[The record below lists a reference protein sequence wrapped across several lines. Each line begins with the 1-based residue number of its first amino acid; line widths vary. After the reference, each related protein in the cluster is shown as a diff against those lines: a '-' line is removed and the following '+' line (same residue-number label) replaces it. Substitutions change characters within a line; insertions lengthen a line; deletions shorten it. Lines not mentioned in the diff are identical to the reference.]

1 MPFFEKPEPPKN
13 MAQHQGKLY
22 LLKQNPKEEQKVD
35 FEIKVEGVDISNGLE
50 WSLDGKTMYYIDSL
64 TLKIDSFD
72 FDIDTGNIKN
82 RKTVFDLKENE
93 IKGFPD
99 GMTICD
105 KGHLWVACFGGSQVI
120 LLNFTQ
126 LNSTLLNFNQFYS
139 NSLNFTQIQVIV
151 IDPETGNHH
160 SINFEG
166 LALNITSVII

>member
-50 WSLDGKTMYYIDSL
+50 WSLDGKKMYYIDSL

-72 FDIDTGNIKN
+72 FDIETGNISN
-82 RKTVFDLKENE
+82 RRTVFDLKENE

-105 KGHLWVACFGGSQVI
+105 KGHLWVACFGGSQVLKFIQFYSILLNFTQFYSI

-126 LNSTLLNFNQFYS
+126 LYSILLNF
-139 NSLNFTQIQVIV
+139 
-151 IDPETGNHH
+151 
-160 SINFEG
+160 
-166 LALNITSVII
+166 

>member
-22 LLKQNPKEEQKVD
+22 LLKQNPKDEQKVD

-50 WSLDGKTMYYIDSL
+50 WSLDGKKMYYIDSL

-72 FDIDTGNIKN
+72 FDIETGNISN
-82 RKTVFDLKENE
+82 RRTVFDLKENE

-160 SINFEG
+160 SISFEG

>member
-13 MAQHQGKLY
+13 MPQHQGKLY
-22 LLKQNPKEEQKVD
+22 LLKQNPKDEQKVD

-50 WSLDGKTMYYIDSL
+50 WSLDGKKMYYIDSL

-72 FDIDTGNIKN
+72 FDIETGNISN
-82 RKTVFDLKENE
+82 RRTVFDLKENE

-105 KGHLWVACFGGSQVI
+105 KGHLWVACFGGSQV
-120 LLNFTQ
+120 LYFTQ

-139 NSLNFTQIQVIV
+139 NSGYCHRSRNWKSSQHQF
-151 IDPETGNHH
+151 
-160 SINFEG
+160 
-166 LALNITSVII
+166 